1 MVDSQ
6 DAITFHPRPAHSG
19 AHRQKNRRSINDRL
33 RVAIAMYRRSVDR
46 RSHRRADSR
55 HGGKTMR
62 KMKQTLNAQRSTLNA
77 ESRRDFELD
86 VGRWTLARD
95 LSELDVGRFLL

>member
-1 MVDSQ
+1 
-6 DAITFHPRPAHSG
+6 
-19 AHRQKNRRSINDRL
+19 
-33 RVAIAMYRRSVDR
+33 
-46 RSHRRADSR
+46 
-55 HGGKTMR
+55 
-62 KMKQTLNAQRSTLNA
+62 MKQTLNAQRSTLNA